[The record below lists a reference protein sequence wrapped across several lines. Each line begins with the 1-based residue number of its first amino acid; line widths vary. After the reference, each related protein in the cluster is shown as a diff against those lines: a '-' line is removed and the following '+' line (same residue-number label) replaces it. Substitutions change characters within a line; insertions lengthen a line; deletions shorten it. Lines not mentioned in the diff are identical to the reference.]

1 MTVSRTLWQ
10 NVQQYIWLVGGI
22 VCLFLAFIFWVMTD
36 SKKLVEVE
44 KAADADAPVQIQP
57 EKVATTANLGAL
69 ADEVRPLDLTTR
81 TVASGQH
88 EAEFRGT
95 KFINENKKQ
104 WTLELFRAS
113 DEDIIKNFL
122 KNRPE
127 RNKFIYFRLSG
138 DKQSEQYV
146 LTYGVFKRS
155 EDAIQQLTQLN
166 LDLPESVKPHPQQFS
181 TYAPLVNDLG
191 ADEMKGGMSQTY
203 EVRLRPAALPKIDE
217 SLLIG
222 SGVGG
227 TVNTQPKVAS
237 PTTNSTTRTTI
248 IRRDAEGNVV
258 DVHQSNSGAADAAK
272 KAQQNRT
279 TEVSTKN
286 ATNEGTRGN

>member
-10 NVQQYIWLVGGI
+10 SNVQQYIWLVGGI
-22 VCLFLAFIFWVMTD
+22 VCLLLAFIFFVMTD

-44 KAADADAPVQIQP
+44 KSADSDAPVQIQP

-166 LDLPESVKPHPQQFS
+166 LDLPESIKPQPQQFS

-191 ADEMKGGMSQTY
+191 ADEMKGGISQTY

-222 SGVGG
+222 GGVA
-227 TVNTQPKVAS
+227 TQPKVAA
-237 PTTNSTTRTTI
+237 PATNSTTRTTI

-258 DVHQSNSGAADAAK
+258 DVHQSNSAVDVAK
-272 KAQQNRT
+272 KAQQNRI
-279 TEVSTKN
+279 TEPTVKN

>member
-22 VCLFLAFIFWVMTD
+22 VCLLLAFIFWVMTD

-44 KAADADAPVQIQP
+44 KSADSDAPVQIQP

-166 LDLPESVKPHPQQFS
+166 LDLPESIKPQPQQFS

-191 ADEMKGGMSQTY
+191 ADEMKGGISQTY
-203 EVRLRPAALPKIDE
+203 EVRLRPAALPKIDG

-222 SGVGG
+222 GGVA
-227 TVNTQPKVAS
+227 TQPKVTA
-237 PTTNSTTRTTI
+237 PATNSTTRTTI

-258 DVHQSNSGAADAAK
+258 DVHQSNSAVDVAK

-279 TEVSTKN
+279 TEPSVKN

>member
-22 VCLFLAFIFWVMTD
+22 VCLLLAFIFWVMTD

-44 KAADADAPVQIQP
+44 KSADSDAPVQIQP

-166 LDLPESVKPHPQQFS
+166 LDLPESIKPQPQQFS

-191 ADEMKGGMSQTY
+191 ADEMKGGISQTY

-222 SGVGG
+222 GGVA
-227 TVNTQPKVAS
+227 TQPKVVA
-237 PTTNSTTRTTI
+237 PATNSTTRTTI

-258 DVHQSNSGAADAAK
+258 DVHQSNWAVDVAK
-272 KAQQNRT
+272 KTQQNRT
-279 TEVSTKN
+279 TEPTAKN

>member
-22 VCLFLAFIFWVMTD
+22 VCLLLAFIFWVMTD

-44 KAADADAPVQIQP
+44 KSADSDAPVQIQP

-166 LDLPESVKPHPQQFS
+166 LDLPESIKPQPQQFS

-191 ADEMKGGMSQTY
+191 ADEMKGGISQTY

-222 SGVGG
+222 GGVA
-227 TVNTQPKVAS
+227 TQPKVVA
-237 PTTNSTTRTTI
+237 PATNSTTRTTI
-248 IRRDAEGNVV
+248 IRRDVEGNVV
-258 DVHQSNSGAADAAK
+258 DVHQSNSAVDVAK
-272 KAQQNRT
+272 KTQQNRT
-279 TEVSTKN
+279 TEPTAKN

>member
-22 VCLFLAFIFWVMTD
+22 ICLLLAFIFWVMTD

-44 KAADADAPVQIQP
+44 KSADSDAPVQIQP

-166 LDLPESVKPHPQQFS
+166 LDLPESIKPQPQQFS

-191 ADEMKGGMSQTY
+191 ADEMKGGISQTY

-222 SGVGG
+222 GGVA
-227 TVNTQPKVAS
+227 TQPKVVA
-237 PTTNSTTRTTI
+237 PATNSTTRTTI

-258 DVHQSNSGAADAAK
+258 DVHQSNSAVDVAK
-272 KAQQNRT
+272 KTQQNRT
-279 TEVSTKN
+279 TEPTAKN
-286 ATNEGTRGN
+286 ATNEGTKGN

>member
-22 VCLFLAFIFWVMTD
+22 VCLLLAFIFWVMTD

-44 KAADADAPVQIQP
+44 KSADSDAPVQIQP

-166 LDLPESVKPHPQQFS
+166 LDLPESIKPQPQQFS

-191 ADEMKGGMSQTY
+191 ADEMKGGISQTY

-222 SGVGG
+222 GGVA
-227 TVNTQPKVAS
+227 TQPKVAA
-237 PTTNSTTRTTI
+237 PATNSTTRTTI

-258 DVHQSNSGAADAAK
+258 DVHQSNSAVDVAK

-279 TEVSTKN
+279 TEPTVKN

>member
-22 VCLFLAFIFWVMTD
+22 VCLLLAFIFWVMTD

-44 KAADADAPVQIQP
+44 KSADSDAPVQIQP

-166 LDLPESVKPHPQQFS
+166 LDLPESIKPQPQQFS

-191 ADEMKGGMSQTY
+191 ADEMKGGISQTY

-222 SGVGG
+222 GGVA
-227 TVNTQPKVAS
+227 TQPKVTA
-237 PTTNSTTRTTI
+237 PATNSTTRTTI

-258 DVHQSNSGAADAAK
+258 DVHQSNSAVDVAK
-272 KAQQNRT
+272 KAQLNRT
-279 TEVSTKN
+279 TEPSVKN

>member
-22 VCLFLAFIFWVMTD
+22 VCLLLAFIFWVMTD

-44 KAADADAPVQIQP
+44 KSADSDAPVQIQP

-155 EDAIQQLTQLN
+155 EDAIQQLSQLN
-166 LDLPESVKPHPQQFS
+166 LDLPESIKPQPQQFS

-191 ADEMKGGMSQTY
+191 ADEMKGGISQTY

-222 SGVGG
+222 GGVA
-227 TVNTQPKVAS
+227 TQPKVVA
-237 PTTNSTTRTTI
+237 PATNSTTRTTI

-258 DVHQSNSGAADAAK
+258 DVHQSNSAVDVAK
-272 KAQQNRT
+272 KAQQNRI
-279 TEVSTKN
+279 TEPTVKN

>member
-22 VCLFLAFIFWVMTD
+22 VCLLLAFIFWVMTD

-44 KAADADAPVQIQP
+44 KSADSDAPVQIQP

-127 RNKFIYFRLSG
+127 RSKFIYFRLSG

-166 LDLPESVKPHPQQFS
+166 LDLPESIKPQPQQFS

-191 ADEMKGGMSQTY
+191 ADEMKGGISQTY

-222 SGVGG
+222 GGVA
-227 TVNTQPKVAS
+227 TQPKVAA
-237 PTTNSTTRTTI
+237 PATNSTTRTTI

-258 DVHQSNSGAADAAK
+258 DVHQSNSAVDVVK

-279 TEVSTKN
+279 TEPTAKN

>member
-22 VCLFLAFIFWVMTD
+22 VCLFLAFLFWVMTD

-44 KAADADAPVQIQP
+44 KAADSEAPVQIQP

-122 KNRPE
+122 KNRSD

-138 DKQSEQYV
+138 EKQSEQYV

-166 LDLPESVKPHPQQFS
+166 LDLPESIKPQPQQFS
-181 TYAPLVNDLG
+181 TYVPLV
-191 ADEMKGGMSQTY
+191 
-203 EVRLRPAALPKIDE
+203 
-217 SLLIG
+217 
-222 SGVGG
+222 
-227 TVNTQPKVAS
+227 
-237 PTTNSTTRTTI
+237 
-248 IRRDAEGNVV
+248 
-258 DVHQSNSGAADAAK
+258 
-272 KAQQNRT
+272 
-279 TEVSTKN
+279 
-286 ATNEGTRGN
+286 

>member
-22 VCLFLAFIFWVMTD
+22 VCLLLAFIFWVMTD

-44 KAADADAPVQIQP
+44 KSADSDAPVQIQP
-57 EKVATTANLGAL
+57 EKVTTTANLGAL

-166 LDLPESVKPHPQQFS
+166 LDLPESIKPQPQQFS

-191 ADEMKGGMSQTY
+191 ADEMKGGISQTY

-222 SGVGG
+222 GGVA
-227 TVNTQPKVAS
+227 TQPKVAA
-237 PTTNSTTRTTI
+237 PATNSTTRTTI

-258 DVHQSNSGAADAAK
+258 DVHQSNSAVDVAK
-272 KAQQNRT
+272 KAQQNHT
-279 TEVSTKN
+279 AEPTVKN

>member
-22 VCLFLAFIFWVMTD
+22 VCLLLAFIFWVMTD

-44 KAADADAPVQIQP
+44 KSADSDAPVQIQP

-166 LDLPESVKPHPQQFS
+166 LDLPESIKPQPQQFS

-191 ADEMKGGMSQTY
+191 ADEMKGGISQTY

-222 SGVGG
+222 GGVA
-227 TVNTQPKVAS
+227 TQPKVVA
-237 PTTNSTTRTTI
+237 PATNSTTRTTI

-258 DVHQSNSGAADAAK
+258 DVHQSNSAVDVAK

-279 TEVSTKN
+279 TEPTVKN

>member
-22 VCLFLAFIFWVMTD
+22 VCLLLAFIFWVMTD

-44 KAADADAPVQIQP
+44 KSADSDAPVQIQP

-166 LDLPESVKPHPQQFS
+166 LDLPESIKPQPQQFS

-191 ADEMKGGMSQTY
+191 ADEMKGGISQTY

-222 SGVGG
+222 GGVA
-227 TVNTQPKVAS
+227 TQPKVTA
-237 PTTNSTTRTTI
+237 PATNSTTRTTI

-258 DVHQSNSGAADAAK
+258 DVHQSNSAVDVPK

-279 TEVSTKN
+279 TEPTVKN

>member
-22 VCLFLAFIFWVMTD
+22 VCLLLAFIFWVMTD

-44 KAADADAPVQIQP
+44 KSADSDAPVQIQP

-166 LDLPESVKPHPQQFS
+166 LDLPESIKPQPQQFS

-191 ADEMKGGMSQTY
+191 ADEMKGGISQTY

-222 SGVGG
+222 GGVA
-227 TVNTQPKVAS
+227 TQPKVVA
-237 PTTNSTTRTTI
+237 PATNSTTRTTI

-258 DVHQSNSGAADAAK
+258 DVHQSNSAVDVAK
-272 KAQQNRT
+272 KAQQNRI
-279 TEVSTKN
+279 TEPTVKN

>member
-44 KAADADAPVQIQP
+44 KAADSDTPVQIQP

-122 KNRPE
+122 KNRTD

-138 DKQSEQYV
+138 EKQSEQYV

-166 LDLPESVKPHPQQFS
+166 LDLPESIKPQPQQFS

-191 ADEMKGGMSQTY
+191 ADEMKGGISQTY

-222 SGVGG
+222 TGVGG
-227 TVNTQPKVAS
+227 AVNIPPKVVA
-237 PTTNSTTRTTI
+237 PATNSTTRTTI

-258 DVHQSNSGAADAAK
+258 DVHQSNSAADAAK
-272 KAQQNRT
+272 RVQQNRA
-279 TEVSTKN
+279 TEASTKN

>member
-146 LTYGVFKRS
+146 VTYGVFKRS

-227 TVNTQPKVAS
+227 TVNTQPKVAT
-237 PTTNSTTRTTI
+237 PATNSTTRTTI

-272 KAQQNRT
+272 KDQQNRT

-286 ATNEGTRGN
+286 ATNEGARGN

>member
-22 VCLFLAFIFWVMTD
+22 VCLLLAFIFWVMTD

-44 KAADADAPVQIQP
+44 KSADSDAPVQIQP

-166 LDLPESVKPHPQQFS
+166 LDLPESIKPQPQQFL

-191 ADEMKGGMSQTY
+191 ADEMKGGISQTY

-222 SGVGG
+222 SGVA
-227 TVNTQPKVAS
+227 TQPKVTA
-237 PTTNSTTRTTI
+237 PATNSTTRTTI

-258 DVHQSNSGAADAAK
+258 DVHQSNSAVDVAK
-272 KAQQNRT
+272 KAQQNRIAEPT
-279 TEVSTKN
+279 VKN

>member
-22 VCLFLAFIFWVMTD
+22 VCLLLAFIFWVMTD

-44 KAADADAPVQIQP
+44 KSADSDAPVQIQP

-166 LDLPESVKPHPQQFS
+166 LDLPESIKPQPQQFL

-191 ADEMKGGMSQTY
+191 ADEMKGGISQTY

-222 SGVGG
+222 SGVA
-227 TVNTQPKVAS
+227 TQPKVTA
-237 PTTNSTTRTTI
+237 PATNSTTRTTI

-258 DVHQSNSGAADAAK
+258 DVHQSNSAVDVAK

-279 TEVSTKN
+279 TEPSVKN

>member
-22 VCLFLAFIFWVMTD
+22 VCLLLAFIFWVMTD

-44 KAADADAPVQIQP
+44 KSADSDAPVQIQP

-166 LDLPESVKPHPQQFS
+166 LDLPESIKPQPQQFS

-191 ADEMKGGMSQTY
+191 ADEMKGGISQTY

-222 SGVGG
+222 GGVA
-227 TVNTQPKVAS
+227 TQPKVVA
-237 PTTNSTTRTTI
+237 PATNSTTRTTI

-258 DVHQSNSGAADAAK
+258 DVHQSNSAVDVAK

-279 TEVSTKN
+279 TEPTEKN

>member
-22 VCLFLAFIFWVMTD
+22 VCLLLAFIFWVMTD

-44 KAADADAPVQIQP
+44 KSADSDAPVQIQP

-166 LDLPESVKPHPQQFS
+166 LDLPESIKPQPQQFS

-191 ADEMKGGMSQTY
+191 ADEMKGGISQTY

-222 SGVGG
+222 GGVA
-227 TVNTQPKVAS
+227 TQPKVAA
-237 PTTNSTTRTTI
+237 PATNSTTRTTI

-258 DVHQSNSGAADAAK
+258 DVHQSNSAVDVAK

-279 TEVSTKN
+279 TEPSVKN

>member
-22 VCLFLAFIFWVMTD
+22 VCLLLAFIFWVMTD

-44 KAADADAPVQIQP
+44 KSADSDAPVQIQP

-166 LDLPESVKPHPQQFS
+166 LDLPESIKPQPQQFS

-191 ADEMKGGMSQTY
+191 ADEMKGGISQTY

-222 SGVGG
+222 GGVA
-227 TVNTQPKVAS
+227 TQPKVAT
-237 PTTNSTTRTTI
+237 PATNSTTRTTI

-258 DVHQSNSGAADAAK
+258 DVHQSNSAVDVVK

-279 TEVSTKN
+279 TEPTAKN

>member
-22 VCLFLAFIFWVMTD
+22 VCLLLAFIFWVMTN

-44 KAADADAPVQIQP
+44 KSADSDAPVQIQP

-113 DEDIIKNFL
+113 DKDIIKNFL

-166 LDLPESVKPHPQQFS
+166 LDLPESIKPQPQQFS

-191 ADEMKGGMSQTY
+191 ADEMKGGISQTY

-222 SGVGG
+222 GGVA
-227 TVNTQPKVAS
+227 TQPKVTA
-237 PTTNSTTRTTI
+237 PATNSTTRTTI

-258 DVHQSNSGAADAAK
+258 DVHQSNSAVDVAK

-279 TEVSTKN
+279 TEPTAKN

>member
-22 VCLFLAFIFWVMTD
+22 VCLLLAFIFWVMTD

-44 KAADADAPVQIQP
+44 KSADSDAPVQIQP
-57 EKVATTANLGAL
+57 EKVATTSNLGAL

-166 LDLPESVKPHPQQFS
+166 LDLPESIKPQPQQFS

-191 ADEMKGGMSQTY
+191 ADEMKGGISQTY

-222 SGVGG
+222 GGVA
-227 TVNTQPKVAS
+227 TQPKVAA
-237 PTTNSTTRTTI
+237 PATNSTTRTTI

-258 DVHQSNSGAADAAK
+258 DVHQSNSAVDVAK

-279 TEVSTKN
+279 TEPTEKN

>member
-22 VCLFLAFIFWVMTD
+22 VCLLLAFIFFVMTD

-44 KAADADAPVQIQP
+44 KSADSDAPVQIQP

-166 LDLPESVKPHPQQFS
+166 LDLPESIKPQPQQFS

-191 ADEMKGGMSQTY
+191 ADEMKGGISQTY

-222 SGVGG
+222 GGVA
-227 TVNTQPKVAS
+227 TQPKVTA
-237 PTTNSTTRTTI
+237 PATNSTTRTTI

-258 DVHQSNSGAADAAK
+258 DVHQSNSAVDVTK

-279 TEVSTKN
+279 TEPSVKN

>member
-1 MTVSRTLWQ
+1 
-10 NVQQYIWLVGGI
+10 
-22 VCLFLAFIFWVMTD
+22 MTD

-44 KAADADAPVQIQP
+44 KSADSDAPVQIQP

-113 DEDIIKNFL
+113 DEDIVKNFL
-122 KNRPE
+122 KNRSD

-166 LDLPESVKPHPQQFS
+166 LDLPESIKPQPQQFS
-181 TYAPLVNDLG
+181 TYLPLVNDLG
-191 ADEMKGGMSQTY
+191 ADEMKGGISQTY

-217 SLLIG
+217 SLLMG
-222 SGVGG
+222 AGVNGAIS
-227 TVNTQPKVAS
+227 TQPKVTA
-237 PTTNSTTRTTI
+237 PATNSTTRTTI

-258 DVHQSNSGAADAAK
+258 DVHQSNSAADPAK
-272 KAQQNRT
+272 KAQQNRA
-279 TEVSTKN
+279 TEALPKN

>member
-44 KAADADAPVQIQP
+44 KAADSDAPVQIQP

-166 LDLPESVKPHPQQFS
+166 LDLPESIKPQPQQFS

-222 SGVGG
+222 TGVSGAA
-227 TVNTQPKVAS
+227 NTQPKVAA
-237 PTTNSTTRTTI
+237 PATNSTTRTTI

-258 DVHQSNSGAADAAK
+258 DVHQSNSAVDVPK
-272 KAQQNRT
+272 KAQQNRI
-279 TEVSTKN
+279 TEPTVKN

>member
-44 KAADADAPVQIQP
+44 KAADSDAPVQIQP

-166 LDLPESVKPHPQQFS
+166 LDLPESIKPQPQQFS

-222 SGVGG
+222 TGVSGAA
-227 TVNTQPKVAS
+227 NTQPKVAA
-237 PTTNSTTRTTI
+237 PATNSTTRTTI

-258 DVHQSNSGAADAAK
+258 DVHQSNSAVDVPK

-279 TEVSTKN
+279 TEPTVKN

>member
-22 VCLFLAFIFWVMTD
+22 VCLLLAFIFFVMTD

-44 KAADADAPVQIQP
+44 KSADSDAPVQIQP

-166 LDLPESVKPHPQQFS
+166 LDLPESIKPQPQQFS

-191 ADEMKGGMSQTY
+191 ADEMKGGISQTY

-222 SGVGG
+222 GGVA
-227 TVNTQPKVAS
+227 TQPKVTA
-237 PTTNSTTRTTI
+237 PATNSTTRTTI

-258 DVHQSNSGAADAAK
+258 DVHQSNSAVDVAK

-279 TEVSTKN
+279 TEPTAKN

>member
-22 VCLFLAFIFWVMTD
+22 VCLLLAFIFFVMTD

-44 KAADADAPVQIQP
+44 KSADSDAPVQIQP

-166 LDLPESVKPHPQQFS
+166 LDLPESIKPQPQQFS

-191 ADEMKGGMSQTY
+191 ADEMKGGISQTY

-222 SGVGG
+222 GGVA
-227 TVNTQPKVAS
+227 TQPKVAA
-237 PTTNSTTRTTI
+237 PATNSTTRTTI

-258 DVHQSNSGAADAAK
+258 DVHQSNSAVDVAK
-272 KAQQNRT
+272 KAQQNRI
-279 TEVSTKN
+279 TEPTVKN

>member
-22 VCLFLAFIFWVMTD
+22 VCLLLAFIFWVMTD

-44 KAADADAPVQIQP
+44 KSADSDAPVQIQP

-166 LDLPESVKPHPQQFS
+166 LDLPESIKPQPQQFS

-191 ADEMKGGMSQTY
+191 ADEMKGGISQTY

-222 SGVGG
+222 GGVA
-227 TVNTQPKVAS
+227 TQPKVAA
-237 PTTNSTTRTTI
+237 PATDSTTRTTI

-258 DVHQSNSGAADAAK
+258 DVHQSNSAVDVVK

-279 TEVSTKN
+279 TEPTAKN

>member
-44 KAADADAPVQIQP
+44 KAADSDAPVQIQP

-166 LDLPESVKPHPQQFS
+166 LDLPESIKPQSQQFS

-222 SGVGG
+222 TGVSGAA
-227 TVNTQPKVAS
+227 NTQPKVAA
-237 PTTNSTTRTTI
+237 PATNSTTRTTI

-258 DVHQSNSGAADAAK
+258 DVHQSNSAVDVLK

-279 TEVSTKN
+279 TEPTVKN

>member
-22 VCLFLAFIFWVMTD
+22 VCLLLAFIFWVMTD
-36 SKKLVEVE
+36 NKKLVEVE
-44 KAADADAPVQIQP
+44 KSADSDAPVQIQP

-166 LDLPESVKPHPQQFS
+166 LDLPESIKPQPQQFS

-191 ADEMKGGMSQTY
+191 ADEMKGGISQTY

-222 SGVGG
+222 GGVA
-227 TVNTQPKVAS
+227 TQPKVVA
-237 PTTNSTTRTTI
+237 PATNSTTRTTI

-258 DVHQSNSGAADAAK
+258 DVHQSNSAVDVAK

-279 TEVSTKN
+279 TEPSVKN

>member
-22 VCLFLAFIFWVMTD
+22 VCLLLAFIFWVMTD

-44 KAADADAPVQIQP
+44 KSADSDAPVQIQP

-127 RNKFIYFRLSG
+127 RNKFIYFRLNG

-166 LDLPESVKPHPQQFS
+166 LDLPESIKPQPQQFS

-191 ADEMKGGMSQTY
+191 ADEMKGGISQTY

-217 SLLIG
+217 FLLIG
-222 SGVGG
+222 GGVA
-227 TVNTQPKVAS
+227 TQPKVTA
-237 PTTNSTTRTTI
+237 PATNSTTRTTI

-258 DVHQSNSGAADAAK
+258 DVHQSNSAVDVAK

-279 TEVSTKN
+279 TEPSVKN